1 MKDTAI
7 HFGWHL
13 PAHEQHLQKWM
24 ANPKNLGFELNG
36 RQAYQGKKQVKA
48 LSYVKQFRTAL
59 DCGGHCALWA
69 FNLAHQFKQVHAF
82 EPTPLH
88 QKCFALN
95 TVGLTNIEL
104 HPVALGK
111 APGSVSMNTE
121 VGSSGNTTVGG
132 KGDIPMITLDSLG
145 LVDVDFVK
153 IDVEGFEA
161 NIILGGERL
170 FKTCRPVTIVEQKR
184 QMSEAFGIPPKEAVN
199 ILVKWGYREVAEL
212 SGDHVLVWG
221 GA

>member
-1 MKDTAI
+1 LKDTSI

-24 ANPKNLGFELNG
+24 ANPKNLGFKLNG

-59 DCGGHCALWA
+59 DCGGHCALWS
-69 FNLAHQFKQVHAF
+69 FNLAHQFAQVHAF

-95 TVGLTNIEL
+95 TVGLANIEL

-153 IDVEGFEA
+153 IDVEAFDA
-161 NIILGGERL
+161 NSILGGEHL
-170 FKTCRPVTIVEQKR
+170 FKTCRPVVIVEQKKD
-184 QMSEAFGIPPKEAVN
+184 FGTRFGFDPKEAVT
-199 ILVKWGYREVAEL
+199 ILKSWGYKEAAEL
-212 SGDHVLVWG
+212 SGAHIMVP
-221 GA
+221 A